1 VSASSEERRKKEKEN
16 RKNLILKTARKLFFD
31 KGFKSVTID
40 SIAAKAELSKG
51 SIYLCFDSKEEIY
64 VQVLIADNIEVNK
77 RNREFLNRDEPASQ
91 ILLDFA
97 QSYVNYFLANNELF
111 RILMTFMLNSEQ
123 MSLTEE
129 QNKEL
134 IRTTNDNIQIVSD
147 ILQKGINSGEFLPT
161 INLRQ
166 TQNAIWGLLNG
177 VIALYLFTGKQ
188 EKRANRIHAT
198 VKNGL
203 DAIIKG
209 LKSS

>member
-1 VSASSEERRKKEKEN
+1 MSISSSERRKKEKEN
-16 RKNLILKTARKLFFD
+16 RKKLILKTARKLFFD

-64 VQVLIADNIEVNK
+64 VQVLIADNIEANK
-77 RNREFLNRDEPASQ
+77 KNKEFLIRNEPASQ

-97 QSYVNYFLANNELF
+97 KSYVNYFLDNNELF

-129 QNKEL
+129 QNREL
-134 IRTTNDNIQIVSD
+134 IRTTNDNIQIVSE
-147 ILQKGINSGEFLPT
+147 IIQKGIAAGEFSPI

-177 VIALYLFTGKQ
+177 VIALYLFTGNQK
-188 EKRANRIHAT
+188 KREERILAT

-209 LKSS
+209 LKAH

>member
-1 VSASSEERRKKEKEN
+1 MSASSEERRKKEKEN